1 MSRLK
6 RFVLI
11 LIVVAISPIHLFAQ
25 ATSSSKPI
33 PIKVVV
39 VAMFER
45 GEDTGD
51 TPGEYQLWVEREHLD
66 QIIALPA
73 GYHHVRLNKDGVLG
87 ILTGVGTASIFRKPT
102 GSSPESAAV
111 ILPTFRWGQ
120 PFGPTTF

>member
-11 LIVVAISPIHLFAQ
+11 LIVVAISPIHFFAQ

-33 PIKVVV
+33 RIKVVV

-66 QIIALPA
+66 QIIPP
-73 GYHHVRLNKDGVLG
+73 GVSSG
-87 ILTGVGTASIFRKPT
+87 EGC
-102 GSSPESAAV
+102 GSSRFRFSA
-111 ILPTFRWGQ
+111 
-120 PFGPTTF
+120 PFASALRGISECVEATIRHAGRNAL